1 MDLGLTGRVA
11 IVAAASKGLGRA
23 AAEELSR
30 EGAHLAICARTA
42 STLAETAAHIQKTTG
57 HQVLHQALDVTDS
70 EAVAAFVAAVEA
82 RFGRI
87 DICVTNCGGPP
98 SKSFKS
104 TKPED
109 WRSAFDQLLMSTI
122 FFARETLPR
131 MQRNKWGR
139 LITITS
145 SAVKQPVDGLLLSNS
160 IRAAVVGLARTLAN
174 EYAADGITV
183 NNVCPGY
190 TRTARLDGL
199 ASSIS
204 ARTGCKAE
212 EVFAGWER
220 EIPAGRLG
228 TPQEFAAVVAFLASE
243 RASYM
248 NGASIAVTVVLSGAC
263 SSPQWPPPPVTLN
276 SVCCPGASPFPGS
289 PPIRPS
295 LPGRPKVHSFP
306 LRAPEMNFPLS
317 ANSLPSPSAFSPSA
331 AGAS

>member
-183 NNVCPGY
+183 NNVCPGH

-204 ARTGCKAE
+204 ARTGCKTE
-212 EVFAGWER
+212 DVFAGWER
-220 EIPAGRLG
+220 EISAGRLG
-228 TPQEFAAVVAFLASE
+228 TPQEFAAVVALAGRADLGWRVLRVHGPFVLSEIGVLASLSTPLAE
-243 RASYM
+243 AKISLFAVSTFDTDYLLVASE
-248 NGASIAVTVVLSGAC
+248 TLSGVVA
-263 SSPQWPPPPVTLN
+263 V
-276 SVCCPGASPFPGS
+276 VEGAGHTVYRS
-289 PPIRPS
+289 
-295 LPGRPKVHSFP
+295 K
-306 LRAPEMNFPLS
+306 AE
-317 ANSLPSPSAFSPSA
+317 
-331 AGAS
+331 